1 MIDLNAVMENVLA
14 WVEPI
19 GRMQLDGLQKG
30 DLNIA
35 TKSQSVD
42 FVTAYD
48 IKSEQMLIERITE
61 HYPEHA
67 ILGEEGGVH
76 NLGSDYKWVL
86 DPIDGTTNYAH
97 GFPFFA
103 ISVALKYHGE
113 SVLGVLH
120 APMLGLTFAAIK
132 GAGATLNGKPIKVS
146 STKNMLGSII
156 ATGFPYSR
164 QTNNMNIDYFLK
176 VVNKVS
182 GIRRCGSAA
191 LDLCMV
197 AAGMLDAYWE
207 FQINEWDVAAGEII
221 IREAGGSFEQFDIA
235 GDLMTLATNGVI
247 DDELKDCLFDK
258 QSF

>member
-1 MIDLNAVMENVLA
+1 MIDLNAVMDNVLA

-19 GRMQLDGLQKG
+19 GRMQLEGLQKG

-35 TKSQSVD
+35 TKSQTVD
-42 FVTAYD
+42 LVTAYD
-48 IKSEQMLIERITE
+48 IKSEQMLIERISE

-67 ILGEEGGVH
+67 ILGEEGGER
-76 NLGSDYKWVL
+76 GAASDYKWVL

-97 GFPFFA
+97 GFPFFG
-103 ISVALKYHGE
+103 ISVALKYRGE
-113 SVLGVLH
+113 SILGVLH
-120 APMLGLTFAAIK
+120 APMLQQTFSAIK
-132 GAGATLNGKPIKVS
+132 GEGAKLNGQPIHVS
-146 STKNMLGSII
+146 STNKILKSII

-164 QTNNMNIDYFLK
+164 QTNNMNIAYFLK

-197 AAGMLDAYWE
+197 AAGMIDGYWE

-221 IREAGGSFEQFDIA
+221 IREAGGTFEQIEI
-235 GDLMTLATNGVI
+235 GDNLMTLATNGI
-247 DDELKDCLFDK
+247 IYSELKNCLFEEL
-258 QSF
+258 